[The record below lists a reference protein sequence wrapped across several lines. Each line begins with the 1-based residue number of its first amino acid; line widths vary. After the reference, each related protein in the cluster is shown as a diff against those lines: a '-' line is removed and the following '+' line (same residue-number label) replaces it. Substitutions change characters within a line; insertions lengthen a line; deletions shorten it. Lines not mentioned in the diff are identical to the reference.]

1 MSTSAQLVLDS
12 DPLESSGRDY
22 KVVATRN
29 RGLLFTPVHSI
40 QHADAAQ
47 LIVLQR
53 ILQHGDTLGKWVTA
67 DAWVPSSK
75 KFPAL
80 LSIDLRQRIVH
91 FLPAHLQRLVSEK
104 DLAIH
109 RDDHPIAQCINE
121 AVLKMTRY
129 LILLRLGPVGRGKR
143 AAQRALDPNLI
154 ISIGYSVAPIMFALA
169 IASSLDAEG
178 QPIADSITLRSLRM
192 DDLAPLSENQKRQ
205 VLAEWKRM
213 QELVDRGLWTDAPN
227 IRTESISIAMSGA
240 PRYTKEQRKV
250 DSHQP
255 LPDEYVSKMGRCS
268 LWLMRVLFPNLLNI
282 GKAIGDFYSTKNKKG
297 ESGKAA
303 VDHSGRKVR
312 KLLSTY
318 RWYDQ
323 DGQEFDAPPFPLRLP
338 RPNGLA
344 ISVNRRDAEA
354 EAEAEAEVRWPP
366 KNHRDVM
373 ALLGIVQM
381 AHYFIVSLSMGARQS
396 EVLGL
401 QRECVVRSADGRLY
415 ANGKTYKLVQQ
426 HEGEW
431 RDWQLPEA
439 AVEALAQQ
447 ALLVE
452 TAEHIAYLQE
462 VRTTDTAAFRTGTHL
477 WGQVSAATK
486 NDPRKRIAH
495 INPALRVYA
504 NALGLSTEPGGQSLR
519 SHRFRKTL
527 ARLVA
532 LALTQAPKLLMD
544 VFGHKS
550 IEMTLYYIL
559 SDKNLRAEIETVARE
574 LRVMRAKEVVERMVE
589 ADLASKGTDSADLGG
604 YGGLAAVSLQN
615 VIRANRDRVHRQGAQ
630 WGANDVGELAELLTL
645 QGKAWEQ
652 VRTGVLCT
660 KFPGEFGPCS
670 NSKGRP
676 EPSKCQISCTH
687 RLEEAFLREDI
698 DSSIHDA
705 VAAYES
711 AISNEESLTAAH
723 WAAQVRAH
731 VPRFADLQAKW
742 MLNETVR
749 ALVGDKLDIAA
760 E

>member
-22 KVVATRN
+22 KVDATRN
-29 RGLLFTPVHSI
+29 RGLLFTQVHSI

-67 DAWVPSSK
+67 DAWVPPSRK
-75 KFPAL
+75 CPAL
-80 LSIDLRQRIVH
+80 LSLDLRQRIVH
-91 FLPAHLQRLVSEK
+91 FLPTHLQRLVSEK
-104 DLAIH
+104 DQASD
-109 RDDHPIAQCINE
+109 RDDRPIAQCINE

-178 QPIADSITLRSLRM
+178 QPIADSITLRSLCM
-192 DDLAPLSENQKRQ
+192 NDLAPFSENQKRQ

-213 QELVDRGLWTDAPN
+213 QELADRGLWTDAPN
-227 IRTESISIAMSGA
+227 IKTENISIAMSGA

-255 LPDEYVSKMGRCS
+255 LPDEYLSKMGRCS
-268 LWLMRVLFPNLLNI
+268 LWLMRALFPNLLNI
-282 GKAIGDFYSTKNKKG
+282 GKAIGDLYSTKNKKG

-303 VDHSGRKVR
+303 VDYDGRKVR

-323 DGQEFDAPPFPLRLP
+323 DGREFDAPPFPLRLP

-344 ISVNRRDAEA
+344 ISVSRRDAET
-354 EAEAEAEVRWPP
+354 ETEVRWPP
-366 KNHRDVM
+366 KNYRDVM
-373 ALLGIVQM
+373 GLLGIVQM

-401 QRECVVRSADGRLY
+401 QRKCVVRSADGRLY

-439 AVEALAQQ
+439 AAEALAQQ

-452 TAEHIAYLQE
+452 IAEQIAYLKE
-462 VRTTDTAAFRTGTHL
+462 DRTTDTAALRTGTHL
-477 WGQVSAATK
+477 WGQVSASPRI
-486 NDPRKRIAH
+486 DPSKRIAH

-504 NALGLSTEPGGQSLR
+504 NALGLSTEPGGQPLR

-604 YGGLAAVSLQN
+604 YGGLAAVSLQS
-615 VIRANRDRVHRQGAQ
+615 VIRVNRDRVHRQGAQ
-630 WGANDVGELAELLTL
+630 WGANDVEELAELLTL

-652 VRTGVLCT
+652 VRTGVICT
-660 KFPGEFGPCS
+660 KFPGEFGPC
-670 NSKGRP
+670 NKSKGRP
-676 EPSKCQISCTH
+676 EPSKCQTSCTH

-698 DSSIHDA
+698 DGSIHDA
-705 VAAYES
+705 VAAYEA

-731 VPRFADLQAKW
+731 LPRFADLQAKW

-749 ALVGDKLDIAA
+749 ELFADKLDNVAQ
-760 E
+760 

>member
-1 MSTSAQLVLDS
+1 MNNLVKLELNIDS
-12 DPLESSGRDY
+12 SERFGRDY
-22 KVVATRN
+22 EIEATRN

-47 LIVLQR
+47 IIALQR

-75 KFPAL
+75 KKQAL
-80 LSIDLRQRIVH
+80 LSIDLHQRIVY

-104 DLAIH
+104 DLASH
-109 RDDHPIAQCINE
+109 RDDHPIAKCINE

-129 LILLRLGPVGRGKR
+129 LVLLRIGPVGRGKR
-143 AAQRALDPNLI
+143 GYQRALDPTSI
-154 ISIGYSVAPIMFALA
+154 ISIGYSIAPIMFARA
-169 IASSLDAEG
+169 IASSFDAEG
-178 QPIADSITLRSLRM
+178 QPTADSISFRSLRT
-192 DDLAPLSENQKRQ
+192 DDLSALSATQKRH
-205 VLAEWKRM
+205 VLAEGLRM
-213 QELVDRGLWTDAPN
+213 KELVDRGMWTDAPS
-227 IRTESISIAMSGA
+227 RQTETSTVAMTGV
-240 PRYTKEQRKV
+240 PCYTVEPRKV
-250 DSHQP
+250 VSHQP
-255 LPDEYVSKMGRCS
+255 LPDEYVSEMGRHS
-268 LWLMRVLFPNLLNI
+268 LWLMRVICPNLLEI
-282 GKAIGDFYSTKNKKG
+282 GKAIADLYSEKNKKG
-297 ESGKAA
+297 EFGKDI
-303 VDHSGRKVR
+303 VDSSGRKLR
-312 KLLSTY
+312 KLLSAY

-323 DGQEFDAPPFPLRLP
+323 DGQEFDVPPFLLRLP
-338 RPNGLA
+338 RPNGFD
-344 ISVNRRDAEA
+344 ISVNRSD
-354 EAEAEAEVRWPP
+354 AEAEVRWPP
-366 KNHRDVM
+366 KNYRDVM

-401 QRECVVRSADGRLY
+401 HRDCVVRSVDGRCY
-415 ANGKTYKLVQQ
+415 ANGKTYKLVER

-439 AVEALAQQ
+439 AVEALSQQ
-447 ALLVE
+447 ALLIE
-452 TAEHIAYLQE
+452 TAERLAFFKA
-462 VRTTDTAAFRTGTHL
+462 RRNTDTAAFSSGTHL
-477 WGQVSAATK
+477 WGQTSAANASDPTK
-486 NDPRKRIAH
+486 PLKA
-495 INPALRVYA
+495 INLALRVYA
-504 NALGLSTEPGGQSLR
+504 NALSLSTEPGGQPLR

-559 SDKNLRAEIETVARE
+559 SDKNLRLEIETVARE

-615 VIRANRDRVHRQGAQ
+615 VIRVSRDRVHRQGAQ
-630 WGANDVGELAELLTL
+630 WGANDAEELAELLTL

-660 KFPGEFGPCS
+660 KFPGEFGPC
-670 NSKGRP
+670 NKSKGRP
-676 EPSKCQISCTH
+676 EPSKCQSSCTH

-698 DSSIHDA
+698 DGSIHDA
-705 VAAYES
+705 VAAYEA
-711 AISNEESLTAAH
+711 AISNEEGLTAAH

-742 MLNETVR
+742 MRNETVR
-749 ALVGDKLDIAA
+749 ELLAGKLDMVAK
-760 E
+760 

>member
-1 MSTSAQLVLDS
+1 MNKFVQLELDS
-12 DPLESSGRDY
+12 NPLGCSGRDY
-22 KVVATRN
+22 EVEATRN
-29 RGLLFTPVHSI
+29 RGLLFTPALSI
-40 QHADAAQ
+40 QHADAVQ
-47 LIVLQR
+47 LVALQS
-53 ILQHGDTLGKWVTA
+53 ILQHGDTFGRWVTPYV
-67 DAWVPSSK
+67 WVPQSK
-75 KFPAL
+75 RKRVV

-91 FLPAHLQRLVSEK
+91 FLPAHLQLQANVE
-104 DLAIH
+104 DLAS
-109 RDDHPIAQCINE
+109 HPKRHSITQCINE
-121 AVLKMTRY
+121 AVLMLTRY
-129 LILLRLGPVGRGKR
+129 LVLLRLGPVGLGSR
-143 AAQRALDPNLI
+143 AAQRALDPSSI
-154 ISIGYSVAPIMFALA
+154 MSIGYSLGPIMFALA
-169 IASSLDAEG
+169 ITSSLDAEG
-178 QPIADSITLRSLRM
+178 QPIGESISFRSLRM
-192 DDLAPLSENQKRQ
+192 ENLAHLSRTQKSQ
-205 VLAEWKRM
+205 VLVEWKRM
-213 QELVDRGLWTDAPN
+213 QELVNRGLWTAAPCLDS
-227 IRTESISIAMSGA
+227 ESCAIAMSGD
-240 PRYTKEQRKV
+240 PRYTEEPRKV

-255 LPDEYVSKMGRCS
+255 LPDEYVSEMGRCS
-268 LWLMRVLFPNLLNI
+268 LWLMRVLCPNLLNI
-282 GKAIGDFYSTKNKKG
+282 GKAITDLYSTRNKKG
-297 ESGKAA
+297 EFGKEI
-303 VDHSGRKVR
+303 VDSSGRKLR
-312 KLLSTY
+312 NLLSTY

-323 DGQEFDAPPFPLRLP
+323 EGREFDAPPFLLRLP
-338 RPNGLA
+338 RPNGFA
-344 ISVNRRDAEA
+344 ISVNDTAADAE
-354 EAEAEAEVRWPP
+354 VHWPP
-366 KNHRDVM
+366 KNYRDVM
-373 ALLGIVQM
+373 ALLGIVQT
-381 AHYFIVSLSMGARQS
+381 AHYFIVSLSIGARQS

-401 QRECVVRSADGRLY
+401 QKNCVVRSADGRLY
-415 ANGKTYKLVQQ
+415 ASGKTYKLVQR

-452 TAEHIAYLQE
+452 TAERMTYFQAG
-462 VRTTDTAAFRTGTHL
+462 RTTDSAELNTGTHL
-477 WGQVSAATK
+477 WGRVSAANT
-486 NDPRKRIAH
+486 NDPAMQLTE

-504 NALGLSTEPGGQSLR
+504 NALGLSTEPGGQPLR

-589 ADLASKGTDSADLGG
+589 ADLASKGTGSADLGG

-615 VIRANRDRVHRQGAQ
+615 VIRVNRDRVHRQGAQ
-630 WGANDVGELAELLTL
+630 WGANDVEELAELLTL

-660 KFPGEFGPCS
+660 KFPGEVGPCS
-670 NSKGRP
+670 KSKGRP

-705 VAAYES
+705 VAAYEA